1 MRATA
6 DMQPPPIELRCSG
19 LPLAFLCP
27 GSVRPEGLTIDESGA
42 ESALGTAAHE
52 GLAEL
57 AETGIAP
64 WGDTGDLSRRHRV
77 EERDLRA
84 LLALG
89 SRLWRDVGGAAA
101 FPRASAEHE
110 LTYRDPDGAFVL
122 TGHVDVLAW
131 LSGLVRIGD
140 WKTGRRD
147 ADFSEQLK
155 GYCVLA
161 LEAAGDVWGVTEAE
175 AFALW
180 VRDGEVEQYRMK
192 RADVRGW
199 LERVRARI
207 VEWDGVYHAGRHCP
221 HCPRAHECP
230 AGLALVRRD
239 VAAMASG
246 ELDASLGD
254 DVLASLA
261 PAELVALLARADLA
275 ASVAGRVRGAI
286 RALVMRRGDVVGG
299 GRRLTLQHEERRE
312 LDVLAAF
319 PVLYASAFDDDDLA
333 EIITLS
339 LAAAERIVAKK
350 AGRGKGAAAARALV
364 EALESVG
371 AVSVNETTKLVV
383 KRE

>member
-1 MRATA
+1 VREDRA
-6 DMQPPPIELRCSG
+6 PLELRCSA

-42 ESALGTAAHE
+42 ESELGTASHD

-64 WGDTGDLSRRHRV
+64 WGETGELARRYRV

-89 SRLWRDVGGAAA
+89 VRLWREVGAA
-101 FPRASAEHE
+101 FPAASTEHE
-110 LTYRDPDGAFVL
+110 LVYRDPSGAFVL
-122 TGHVDVLAW
+122 TGHADVLSW
-131 LSGLVRIGD
+131 LGRLVRIGD

-147 ADFSEQLK
+147 ADYAEQLR

-161 LEAAGDVWGVTEAE
+161 LLVAGEAWGTTEAE

-180 VRDGEVEQYRMK
+180 VRDCEVERYRMR
-192 RADVRGW
+192 RADVAAW
-199 LERVRARI
+199 LERVRSRI
-207 VEWDGVYHAGRHCP
+207 VDWDGVYHAGPHCP
-221 HCPRAHECP
+221 HCPRSHECP

-239 VAAMASG
+239 VAAMADEG
-246 ELDASLGD
+246 LAELGD
-254 DVLASLA
+254 DALAALGPERIA
-261 PAELVALLARADLA
+261 ALLARADLA
-275 ASVAGRVRGAI
+275 ASVAGRVRAAI
-286 RALVMRRGDVVGG
+286 RGYVQRRGDVVGG
-299 GRRLTLQHEERRE
+299 GKRLTLQHDERRE

-319 PVLYASAFDDDDLA
+319 PVLYAAGFDDDDLA

-350 AGRGKGAAAARALV
+350 AGRGKGAAASRALV
-364 EALESVG
+364 EALETVG
-371 AVSVNETTKLVV
+371 AVSVNVTTKLVT